1 MKKIFVARKLLK
13 PNEKRMSE
21 IWDAKLNS
29 EDKVYSQDELIELSR
44 DCDGILCSIVD
55 KFDVETINKLSDK
68 VKIISNFAVGFGNI
82 DLEAARKRNIIVTN
96 TPDVLTDATV
106 EIAILI
112 LLGAARRA
120 TEGRKWVDKKN
131 WTWSADF
138 LIGKQ
143 LTDSRLGILGMGRI
157 GQALA
162 ERTKSFGME
171 IHYHN
176 RKKLPPN
183 LEKGAIYHESLKSLI
198 SVSDFFSINC
208 PTTEETKK
216 IINEETLSYFL
227 NGAVIINSARGDM
240 IDDEAMI
247 NALKSGKVFAL
258 GLDVYNG
265 EPDIHPQYLKLD
277 NVFILPHLGSATEKT
292 RFAMADLAISNIEE
306 YFKTGKCKNTV
317 N

>member
-1 MKKIFVARKLLK
+1 MKKIFITRKLPK
-13 PNEKRMSE
+13 PNEKRISK

-29 EDKVYSQDELIELSR
+29 EDKVHSQNELIELSR

-55 KFDVETINKLSDK
+55 KFDAETINKLSDK

-82 DLEAARKRNIIVTN
+82 DIKAAKKKNIIVTN
-96 TPDVLTDATV
+96 TPDVLTDATA
-106 EIAILI
+106 EIAILL

-131 WTWSADF
+131 WSWSADF
-138 LIGKQ
+138 LMGKQ
-143 LTDSRLGILGMGRI
+143 LTGKPLGILGMGRI
-157 GQALA
+157 GQAVA
-162 ERTKSFGME
+162 ERAKSFGMK
-171 IHYHN
+171 INYYN
-176 RKKLPPN
+176 RKKLSSN
-183 LEKGAIYHESLKSLI
+183 LEKGAIYHESLNSLI

-208 PTTEETKK
+208 PTTKETNK
-216 IINEETLSYFL
+216 IINKKTLSYFP
-227 NGAVIINSARGDM
+227 NGVVIINSARGDM

-247 NALKSGKVFAL
+247 NELKSGKVFAL

-265 EPDIHPQYLKLD
+265 EPDIHQQYLKLD

-306 YFKTGKCKNTV
+306 YFKTGRCKNTV

>member
-1 MKKIFVARKLLK
+1 MKKVFVARKLLK
-13 PNEKRMSE
+13 SNEKRMSE

-29 EDKVYSQDELIELSR
+29 EDKVYSQSELIELSR

-55 KFDVETINKLSDK
+55 KFDAETINKLSDK

-82 DLEAARKRNIIVTN
+82 DIKAAMNKNIIVTN
-96 TPDVLTDATV
+96 TPDVLTDATA

-162 ERTKSFGME
+162 ERAKSFGMK

-198 SVSDFFSINC
+198 SISDFFSINC

>member
-1 MKKIFVARKLLK
+1 VKKVFVARKLLK
-13 PNEKRMSE
+13 SNEKRMSE

-29 EDKVYSQDELIELSR
+29 EDKIYSQSELIELSR

-55 KFDVETINKLSDK
+55 KFDAETINKLSDK

-82 DLEAARKRNIIVTN
+82 DIKAAMNKNIIVTN
-96 TPDVLTDATV
+96 TPDVLTDATA

-162 ERTKSFGME
+162 ERAKSFGMK

-198 SVSDFFSINC
+198 LVSDFFSINC

>member
-1 MKKIFVARKLLK
+1 MKKVFVARKLLR
-13 PNEKRMSE
+13 PNEKIMSE

-29 EDKVYSQDELIELSR
+29 EDKVYSQSELIELSR

-82 DLEAARKRNIIVTN
+82 DIKAAMNKNIIVTN
-96 TPDVLTDATV
+96 TPDVLTDATA

-162 ERTKSFGME
+162 ERAKSFGMK

-198 SVSDFFSINC
+198 LVSDFFSINC

>member
-1 MKKIFVARKLLK
+1 MKKVFVARKLLES
-13 PNEKRMSE
+13 NEKRMSE

-29 EDKVYSQDELIELSR
+29 EDKVYSQSELIELSR

-55 KFDVETINKLSDK
+55 KFDAETINKLSDK

-82 DLEAARKRNIIVTN
+82 DIKAAMNKNIIVTN
-96 TPDVLTDATV
+96 TPDVLTDATA

-138 LIGKQ
+138 LMGKQ

-162 ERTKSFGME
+162 ERAKSFGMK

-198 SVSDFFSINC
+198 SISDFFSINC

>member
-1 MKKIFVARKLLK
+1 MKKVFVARKLLRS
-13 PNEKRMSE
+13 NEKRMSE

-29 EDKVYSQDELIELSR
+29 EDKVYSQSELIELSR

-55 KFDVETINKLSDK
+55 KFDAETINKLSDK

-82 DLEAARKRNIIVTN
+82 DIKATMNKNIIVTN

-131 WTWSADF
+131 WNWSVDF
-138 LIGKQ
+138 LMGKQ

-162 ERTKSFGME
+162 ERTKSFGMK

-176 RKKLPPN
+176 RKKLPSN

>member
-1 MKKIFVARKLLK
+1 MKKVFVARKLLK
-13 PNEKRMSE
+13 SNEKRMSE

-29 EDKVYSQDELIELSR
+29 EDKVYSQNELIELSR

-55 KFDVETINKLSDK
+55 KFDAETINKLSDK

-82 DLEAARKRNIIVTN
+82 DLKTAKQRNIIVTN
-96 TPDVLTDATV
+96 TPDVLTDATA

-120 TEGRKWVDKKN
+120 TEGRKWVEKKN
-131 WTWSADF
+131 WIWSSDF
-138 LIGKQ
+138 LMGKQ
-143 LTDSRLGILGMGRI
+143 LTGNRLGILGMGRI
-157 GQALA
+157 GQAIA
-162 ERTKSFGME
+162 ERAKSFGMR

-176 RKKLPPN
+176 RKRLSPK
-183 LEKGAIYHESLKSLI
+183 LEKGATYHESLKSLI
-198 SVSDFFSINC
+198 EISDFFSINC
-208 PTTEETKK
+208 PATKETKK
-216 IINEETLSYFL
+216 IINKETLSFFP
-227 NGAVIINSARGDM
+227 NGTVIINSARGDM

-247 NALKSGKVFAL
+247 NALKSKKIFAL

-265 EPDIHPQYLKLD
+265 EPDIHYEYLKLD
-277 NVFILPHLGSATEKT
+277 NIFILPHLGSATEKT

>member
-1 MKKIFVARKLLK
+1 MKKVFVARKLLK
-13 PNEKRMSE
+13 SNEKRMSE

-29 EDKVYSQDELIELSR
+29 EDKVYSQNELIELSR

-55 KFDVETINKLSDK
+55 KFDAETINKLSDK

-82 DLEAARKRNIIVTN
+82 DLKAAKQRNIIVTN
-96 TPDVLTDATV
+96 TPDVLTDATA

-120 TEGRKWVDKKN
+120 TEGRKWVEKKN
-131 WTWSADF
+131 WIWSSDF
-138 LIGKQ
+138 LMGKQ
-143 LTDSRLGILGMGRI
+143 LTGNRLGILGMGRI
-157 GQALA
+157 GQAIA
-162 ERTKSFGME
+162 ERAKSFGMR

-176 RKKLPPN
+176 RKRLSPK
-183 LEKGAIYHESLKSLI
+183 LEKGATYHESLKSLI
-198 SVSDFFSINC
+198 KISDFFSINC
-208 PTTEETKK
+208 PATKETKK
-216 IINEETLSYFL
+216 IINKETLSFFP
-227 NGAVIINSARGDM
+227 NGTVIINSARGDM
-240 IDDEAMI
+240 IDDEAMV

-306 YFKTGKCKNTV
+306 YFKTGRCKNTI

>member
-1 MKKIFVARKLLK
+1 MKKVFVARKLLQA
-13 PNEKRMSE
+13 NEKRMSE

-29 EDKVYSQDELIELSR
+29 EDKIYSQSELIELSR

-55 KFDVETINKLSDK
+55 KFDAETINKLSDK
-68 VKIISNFAVGFGNI
+68 VKILSNFAVGFGNI
-82 DLEAARKRNIIVTN
+82 DIEAAKKKNIIVTN
-96 TPDVLTDATV
+96 TPDVLTDAAA
-106 EIAILI
+106 EIVI
-112 LLGAARRA
+112 LLLLGSARRA

-131 WTWSADF
+131 WSWSADF
-138 LIGKQ
+138 LMGKQ
-143 LTDSRLGILGMGRI
+143 LTGRPLGILGMGRI
-157 GQALA
+157 GQAVA
-162 ERTKSFGME
+162 ERAKSFGMQ
-171 IHYHN
+171 IHYYN
-176 RKKLPPN
+176 RKKLPSN
-183 LEKGAIYHESLKSLI
+183 LENGAIYHESLKSLI
-198 SVSDFFSINC
+198 KVSDFFSINC
-208 PTTEETKK
+208 PATEETKK
-216 IINEETLSYFL
+216 IINKEALSYFP

-240 IDDEAMI
+240 IDDEAMV

-292 RFAMADLAISNIEE
+292 RLAMADLAISNIEE

>member
-1 MKKIFVARKLLK
+1 MKKVFVARKLLRS
-13 PNEKRMSE
+13 NEKRMSE
-21 IWDAKLNS
+21 IWDTKLNS
-29 EDKVYSQDELIELSR
+29 EDKVYSQSELIELSR

-55 KFDVETINKLSDK
+55 KFDAETINKLSDK

-82 DLEAARKRNIIVTN
+82 DIKAAMNKNIIVTN
-96 TPDVLTDATV
+96 TPDVLTDATA

-131 WTWSADF
+131 WNWSVDF

-162 ERTKSFGME
+162 ERAKSFGMK

>member
-1 MKKIFVARKLLK
+1 MKKVFVARKLLK

-21 IWDAKLNS
+21 IWDAKLNF
-29 EDKVYSQDELIELSR
+29 EDKVYSQSELVELSR

-55 KFDVETINKLSDK
+55 KFDAETINKLSDK

-82 DLEAARKRNIIVTN
+82 NIRAAKKKNIIVTN
-96 TPDVLTDATV
+96 TPDVLTDATA
-106 EIAILI
+106 EIAILL

-131 WTWSADF
+131 WSWSANF

-143 LTDSRLGILGMGRI
+143 LTGKPLGILGMGRI
-157 GQALA
+157 GRAVA
-162 ERTKSFGME
+162 ERAKSFGMK
-171 IHYHN
+171 IHYYN
-176 RKKLPPN
+176 RKKLPSN
-183 LEKGAIYHESLKSLI
+183 LENGAIYHESLKSLI
-198 SVSDFFSINC
+198 KVSDFFSINC
-208 PTTEETKK
+208 PVTEETKK
-216 IINEETLSYFL
+216 IINENILNYFPD
-227 NGAVIINSARGDM
+227 GAVIINSARGDM
-240 IDDEAMI
+240 IDDEAMV
-247 NALKSGKVFAL
+247 NALKRGKVFAL

>member
-1 MKKIFVARKLLK
+1 MKKVFVARKLLES
-13 PNEKRMSE
+13 NEKRMSE

-29 EDKVYSQDELIELSR
+29 EDKVYSKSELIELSR

-55 KFDVETINKLSDK
+55 KFDAETINKLSDK

-82 DLEAARKRNIIVTN
+82 DIKAAMNKNIIVTN

-162 ERTKSFGME
+162 ERAKSFGMK

-198 SVSDFFSINC
+198 LVSDFFSINC